1 MQKNRQRGKAL
12 TAPFALP
19 YRASSDSGR
28 LTTAATGYGSP
39 HLLSIRE
46 EVLINLKKHDP
57 ISDRCNSRIM
67 NSREI
72 PETGCRNRA
81 VANCQKYGGILK
93 DCWPTDAVV
102 FRVEV
107 LRVEHRCLPFHV
119 SVVIAQQPNRRC
131 EVLHTVGN
139 SDLARLALSSR

>member
-72 PETGCRNRA
+72 PELV
-81 VANCQKYGGILK
+81 VATERLQ
-93 DCWPTDAVV
+93 
-102 FRVEV
+102 
-107 LRVEHRCLPFHV
+107 
-119 SVVIAQQPNRRC
+119 
-131 EVLHTVGN
+131 TVKN
-139 SDLARLALSSR
+139 LAGF